1 MGQNVQEKSSG
12 INVLRGMSWMSRK
25 NYMTVMFACLLSGC
39 VSQAQIEQE
48 SADQFAQMRGQ
59 MPLSTSVTDKAYV
72 RCVANLIVKQLE
84 EPYKSYE
91 WDVEVFDDEAINAF
105 AMPGGKIGV
114 FTGIFKV
121 ATNQDELGAVIGHE
135 VAHVTRD
142 HSLERANRTMIT
154 QNTAIFGSEVLDAS
168 TGLETT
174 DLMVMGAELGLLK
187 PYGRG
192 QESEA
197 DLVGLKYM
205 ADAGFDPRASIV
217 LWTNMAKENPT
228 GPPEWL
234 STHPSGDSRI
244 ADLAGELTE
253 TLPLYNAAR
262 EAGRKP
268 TCRR

>member
-1 MGQNVQEKSSG
+1 
-12 INVLRGMSWMSRK
+12 MSRK
-25 NYMTVMFACLLSGC
+25 NYLIMAFALLLGGC
-39 VSQAQIEQE
+39 VSQAQIELE
-48 SADQFAQMRGQ
+48 SADQFAQMRAQ
-59 MPLSTSVTDKAYV
+59 MPISTSVTDKAYV
-72 RCVANLIVKQLE
+72 RCVATEIVKQLE
-84 EPYKSYE
+84 EPYASYD
-91 WDVEVFDDEAINAF
+91 WDIEVFEDEAINAF

-121 ATNQDELGAVIGHE
+121 ATNQDELGAVLGHE

-154 QNTAIFGSEVLDAS
+154 QNTAIIGSEVLDAS
-168 TGLETT
+168 TGVETT
-174 DLMVMGAELGLLK
+174 DLVVMGADLVFLK

-205 ADAGFDPRASIV
+205 ADAGFDPRASIA
-217 LWTNMAKENPT
+217 LWTNMGKESPA
-228 GPPEWL
+228 GPPQWL
-234 STHPSGDSRI
+234 STHPSGDTRI
-244 ADLAGELTE
+244 SELAGEMIE

-268 TCRR
+268 NCRR

>member
-1 MGQNVQEKSSG
+1 
-12 INVLRGMSWMSRK
+12 MSRK
-25 NYMTVMFACLLSGC
+25 NYLIMVFAFLLGGC
-39 VSQAQIEQE
+39 VSQAQIELE

-59 MPLSTSVTDKAYV
+59 MPVSTSVTDKAYV
-72 RCVANLIVKQLE
+72 RCVATEIVKQLE
-84 EPYKSYE
+84 EPYASYD
-91 WDVEVFDDEAINAF
+91 WDIEVFEDEAINAF

-121 ATNQDELGAVIGHE
+121 ATNQDELGAVLGHE

-154 QNTAIFGSEVLDAS
+154 QNSAIIGSEVLDAS
-168 TGLETT
+168 TGVETT
-174 DLMVMGAELGLLK
+174 DLVVMGADLVFLK

-205 ADAGFDPRASIV
+205 ADAGFDPRASIA
-217 LWTNMAKENPT
+217 LWTNMGKESPA
-228 GPPEWL
+228 GPPQWL
-234 STHPSGDSRI
+234 STHPSGDTRI
-244 ADLAGELTE
+244 SELASEMIE

-268 TCRR
+268 NCRR

>member
-1 MGQNVQEKSSG
+1 MSQKNC
-12 INVLRGMSWMSRK
+12 INSLIIVLAIWLG
-25 NYMTVMFACLLSGC
+25 GC
-39 VSQAQIEQE
+39 VSQAQIELE

-59 MPLSTSVTDKAYV
+59 MPISTSVTDKAYV
-72 RCVANLIVKQLE
+72 RCVATEIVKQLE
-84 EPYKSYE
+84 EPYASYD
-91 WDVEVFDDEAINAF
+91 WDIEVFEDDAINAF

-121 ATNQDELGAVIGHE
+121 ATNQDELGAVLGHE

-154 QNTAIFGSEVLDAS
+154 QNTAVIGSEVLDAS
-168 TGLETT
+168 TGVETT
-174 DLMVMGAELGLLK
+174 DLVVMGADLVFLK

-205 ADAGFDPRASIV
+205 ADAGFDPRASIA
-217 LWTNMAKENPT
+217 LWTNMGKESPA

-244 ADLAGELTE
+244 SELAGEMIE

-268 TCRR
+268 NCRR

>member
-1 MGQNVQEKSSG
+1 
-12 INVLRGMSWMSRK
+12 MSRK
-25 NYMTVMFACLLSGC
+25 NYLIMAFALLLGGC
-39 VSQAQIEQE
+39 VSQAQIELE
-48 SADQFAQMRGQ
+48 SADQFAQMRAQ
-59 MPLSTSVTDKAYV
+59 MPISTSVTDKAYV
-72 RCVANLIVKQLE
+72 RCVATEIVKQLE
-84 EPYKSYE
+84 EPYASYD
-91 WDVEVFDDEAINAF
+91 WDIEVFEDDAINAF

-121 ATNQDELGAVIGHE
+121 ATNQDELGAVLGHE

-154 QNTAIFGSEVLDAS
+154 QNTAIIGSEVLDAS
-168 TGLETT
+168 TGVETT
-174 DLMVMGAELGLLK
+174 DLVVMGADLVFLK

-205 ADAGFDPRASIV
+205 ADAGFDPRASIA
-217 LWTNMAKENPT
+217 LWTNMGKESPA
-228 GPPEWL
+228 GPPQWL
-234 STHPSGDSRI
+234 STHPSGDTRI
-244 ADLAGELTE
+244 SELAGEMIE

-268 TCRR
+268 NCRR

>member
-1 MGQNVQEKSSG
+1 
-12 INVLRGMSWMSRK
+12 MSRK
-25 NYMTVMFACLLSGC
+25 NYMTMAFAFLLGGC

-59 MPLSTSVTDKAYV
+59 MPISTSVTDKAYV
-72 RCVANLIVKQLE
+72 RCVATEIVKQLE
-84 EPYKSYE
+84 EPYASYD
-91 WDVEVFDDEAINAF
+91 WDIEVFEDDAINAF

-121 ATNQDELGAVIGHE
+121 ATNQDELGAVLGHE

-154 QNTAIFGSEVLDAS
+154 QNTAIIGSEVLDAS
-168 TGLETT
+168 TGVETT
-174 DLMVMGAELGLLK
+174 DLVVMGADLVFLK

-205 ADAGFDPRASIV
+205 ADAGFDPRASIA
-217 LWTNMAKENPT
+217 LWTNMGKESPA

-234 STHPSGDSRI
+234 STHPSGDTRI
-244 ADLAGELTE
+244 SELAGEMIE

-268 TCRR
+268 NCRR

>member
-1 MGQNVQEKSSG
+1 
-12 INVLRGMSWMSRK
+12 MSRK
-25 NYMTVMFACLLSGC
+25 NYMAMAFAFLLGGC

-48 SADQFAQMRGQ
+48 SADQFAQMREQ

-72 RCVANLIVKQLE
+72 RCVATEIVKQLE
-84 EPYKSYE
+84 EPYASYD
-91 WDVEVFDDEAINAF
+91 WDIEVFEDEAINAF

-121 ATNQDELGAVIGHE
+121 ASNQDELAAVLGHE

-142 HSLERANRTMIT
+142 HSLKRANRTMIT
-154 QNTAIFGSEVLDAS
+154 QNTAIIGSEVLDAS
-168 TGLETT
+168 AGIETT
-174 DLMVMGAELGLLK
+174 DLVVMGADLVFLK

-192 QESEA
+192 HESEA

-205 ADAGFDPRASIV
+205 ANAGFDPRASIA
-217 LWTNMAKENPT
+217 LWTNMGKESPA

-234 STHPSGDSRI
+234 STHPSGDTRI
-244 ADLAGELTE
+244 SELAGEMSE

-268 TCRR
+268 NCRR

>member
-1 MGQNVQEKSSG
+1 MGRN
-12 INVLRGMSWMSRK
+12 NF
-25 NYMTVMFACLLSGC
+25 MTVVFAFLLVGC
-39 VSQAQIEQE
+39 VSQAQIELE

-59 MPLSTSVTDKAYV
+59 MPISTSVTDKAYV
-72 RCVANLIVKQLE
+72 RCVASEIVKQLE
-84 EPYKSYE
+84 EPYASYD
-91 WDVEVFDDEAINAF
+91 WDIEVFEDDAINAF

-121 ATNQDELGAVIGHE
+121 ATNQDELGAVLGHE

-154 QNTAIFGSEVLDAS
+154 QNSAVIGSEVLDAS
-168 TGLETT
+168 TGVETT
-174 DLMVMGAELGLLK
+174 DLVVMGADLVFLK

-205 ADAGFDPRASIV
+205 ADAGFDPRASIA
-217 LWTNMAKENPT
+217 LWTNMAKETPAA
-228 GPPEWL
+228 PPEWL
-234 STHPSGDSRI
+234 STHPSGDTRI
-244 ADLAGELTE
+244 SELAGEMIE

-262 EAGRKP
+262 AAGRKP
-268 TCRR
+268 NCRR

>member
-1 MGQNVQEKSSG
+1 MGRDNFITIV
-12 INVLRGMSWMSRK
+12 
-25 NYMTVMFACLLSGC
+25 FAFLLVGC
-39 VSQAQIEQE
+39 VSQAQIELE

-59 MPLSTSVTDKAYV
+59 MPISTSVTDKAYV
-72 RCVANLIVKQLE
+72 RCVATEIVKQLE
-84 EPYKSYE
+84 EPYASYD
-91 WDVEVFDDEAINAF
+91 WDIEVFEDDAINAF

-121 ATNQDELGAVIGHE
+121 ATNQDELGAVLGHE

-154 QNTAIFGSEVLDAS
+154 QNTAVIGSEVLDAS
-168 TGLETT
+168 TGVETT
-174 DLMVMGAELGLLK
+174 DLVVMGADLVFLK

-205 ADAGFDPRASIV
+205 ADAGFDPRASIA
-217 LWTNMAKENPT
+217 LWTNMAKESPA

-234 STHPSGDSRI
+234 STHPSGDTRI
-244 ADLAGELTE
+244 SELAGEMIE
-253 TLPLYNAAR
+253 TLPLYNAAL

-268 TCRR
+268 NCRR

>member
-1 MGQNVQEKSSG
+1 
-12 INVLRGMSWMSRK
+12 MSRK
-25 NYMTVMFACLLSGC
+25 NYMTMAFAFLLGGC
-39 VSQAQIEQE
+39 VSQAQIELE

-59 MPLSTSVTDKAYV
+59 MPVSTSVTDKAYV
-72 RCVANLIVKQLE
+72 RCVATEIVKQLE
-84 EPYKSYE
+84 EPYASYD
-91 WDVEVFDDEAINAF
+91 WDIEVFEDEAINAF

-121 ATNQDELGAVIGHE
+121 ATNQDELGAVLGHE

-154 QNTAIFGSEVLDAS
+154 QNTAIIGSEVLDAS
-168 TGLETT
+168 TGVETT
-174 DLMVMGAELGLLK
+174 DLMVMGADLVFLK

-205 ADAGFDPRASIV
+205 ADAGFDPRASIA
-217 LWTNMAKENPT
+217 LWTNMGKESPA
-228 GPPEWL
+228 GPPQWL
-234 STHPSGDSRI
+234 STHPSGDTRI
-244 ADLAGELTE
+244 SELAGEMTE

-268 TCRR
+268 NCRR